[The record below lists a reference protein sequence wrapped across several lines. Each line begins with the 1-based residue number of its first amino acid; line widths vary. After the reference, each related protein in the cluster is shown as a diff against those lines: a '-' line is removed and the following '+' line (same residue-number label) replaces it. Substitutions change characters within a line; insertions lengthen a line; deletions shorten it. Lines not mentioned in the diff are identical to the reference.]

1 MAKVRIAM
9 VAGEASGD
17 LLAAHL
23 IRALRAHFPD
33 MECVGIGGPKM
44 EAEGFTS
51 WWPSERLAV
60 MGLVEVLR
68 RYRELW
74 GIRADLI
81 RRLKADPPDLFIGI
95 DAPDFNLGLE
105 QRLRKAGVRTAHFV
119 SPSIWAWRGGRVH
132 GIGKAADHVLCLF
145 PFEPELYTKHNIPAS
160 FVGHPLAD
168 EFPLQPDREGA
179 REQLQLPQGARIVT
193 VMPGSRVG
201 EVSRLADDFIG
212 AVRLLAERHPDL
224 LFLVPLITRETRT
237 IFEEALARQDAA
249 ELPIRLLFGHSHEA
263 MIACDV
269 VLLASGTAAL
279 EAALLKRPMVAA
291 YRVANMTYRIVKRM
305 VYLPYFSLPNI
316 LAGRFVVPEFEQD
329 DVKPAAL
336 ADAIE
341 RWLNDREAVEQLV
354 EGFTDMHLSLRQN
367 TAERAAEA
375 LLPLIEAGRR
385 H

>member
-23 IRALRAHFPD
+23 IRALRVHYPD
-33 MECVGIGGPKM
+33 LECVGIGGPRM
-44 EAEGFTS
+44 EAEGFES

-74 GIRADLI
+74 GIRSDLI
-81 RRLKADPPDLFIGI
+81 KRLKADPPDLFIGI

-105 QRLRKAGVRTAHFV
+105 QRLRKSGIRTAHFV

-145 PFEPELYTKHNIPAS
+145 PFEPELYTRHNIPAS

-168 EFPLQPDREGA
+168 EFPLQPDRDAA
-179 REQLQLPQGARIVT
+179 REQLQLKQGTCVVT
-193 VMPGSRVG
+193 MMPGSRVG
-201 EVSRLADDFIG
+201 EVSRLADDFIE
-212 AVRLLAERHPDL
+212 AARLLAERRPDIK
-224 LFLVPLITRETRT
+224 FLVPLVTRETRQV
-237 IFEEALARQDAA
+237 FEEAMARRNAG

-263 MIACDV
+263 MIASDV

-279 EAALLKRPMVAA
+279 EAALLKRPMVVA
-291 YRVANMTYRIVKRM
+291 YRVADMTYRIVKRM

-336 ADAIE
+336 ADAVE
-341 RWLNDREAVEQLV
+341 RWLNDREAVEHLV
-354 EGFTDMHLSLRQN
+354 EGFTEMHLALRQN

-375 LLPLIEAGRR
+375 LLPLIAAGGR